1 MKRCPRCLRAYHG
14 NVCARCA
21 GKGVYAARLRNSH
34 QWKQTSIRIR
44 IERPACEDED
54 CGGMSRECHHIIHAE
69 DRPEL
74 FFDEGNIEALCIEC
88 HKRRHGK

>member
-14 NVCARCA
+14 NACARCA

-44 IERPACEDED
+44 IERPACED
-54 CGGMSRECHHIIHAE
+54 CGERISMECHHKIPAD
-69 DRPEL
+69 DRPDL
-74 FFDEGNIEALCIEC
+74 FFDEMNIEALCVEC